1 MNTTGLV
8 MELVDACASGRLR
21 VSDCGPVWQMGV
33 IAVLLV
39 IMVATLVVLRLHARL
54 LADRA

>member
-1 MNTTGLV
+1 